1 MPINYDEIMS
11 MTSENVE
18 ISYSDK
24 DSILYSLGVGLGND
38 PMNMAEL
45 KYVYENSQVALPS
58 MATNFQYHSP
68 LLLKANI
75 NFILVVHGEQK
86 LSFSNP
92 LPVSGD
98 FISNAKVIGCYDKGA
113 GKGAIIDVETTINLK
128 KDNTEIC
135 KLVSTTFARGDGGFG
150 GPESPKSEIFKIEG
164 DPDFVHEIKTK
175 PDQALIFRLSGD
187 YNPLHSDPNFAKT
200 AGFEKPIL
208 HGMCTYGIACRS
220 LVESICE
227 GDAKRLKKF
236 DCRFSSPVYPGE
248 TIVTEMW
255 KNGSKVYYQSK
266 VKERDK
272 IVIKNGVSEIT

>member
-1 MPINYDEIMS
+1 MTINYDEIMNL
-11 MTSENVE
+11 TSENVE

-24 DSILYSLGVGLGND
+24 DAILYSLGIGLGND
-38 PMNMAEL
+38 PMNLNEL
-45 KYVYENSQVALPS
+45 KYVYENSQSVLPS

-68 LLLKANI
+68 LLLKTNI
-75 NFILVVHGEQK
+75 NFIMVVHGEQR
-86 LSFSNP
+86 LSITNA

-98 FISNAKVIGCYDKGA
+98 FIANAKVIGCYDKGPA
-113 GKGAIIDVETTINLK
+113 RGAIIEVETTVKNK
-128 KDNTEIC
+128 KNNEEIC

-150 GPESPKSEIFKIEG
+150 GPDSPKKEIFI
-164 DPDFVHEIKTK
+164 PDGEPDYVSEVSTK

-187 YNPLHSDPNFAKT
+187 YNPLHSDPNFAKA

-220 LVESICE
+220 LVNEICE
-227 GDAKRLKKF
+227 NDASKLKRF

-248 TIVTEMW
+248 TIITEMW
-255 KNGSKVYYQSK
+255 KKDKMIYFNSK

-272 IVIKNGVSEIT
+272 LVLKNGVSVIK

>member
-1 MPINYDEIMS
+1 MTINYDEIMNL
-11 MTSENVE
+11 TSENVE

-24 DSILYSLGVGLGND
+24 DSILYSLGIGLGND
-38 PMNMAEL
+38 PMNLNEL
-45 KYVYENSQVALPS
+45 KYVYENSQSVLPS

-68 LLLKANI
+68 LLLKTNI
-75 NFILVVHGEQK
+75 NFIMVVHGEQR
-86 LSFSNP
+86 LSITNA

-98 FISNAKVIGCYDKGA
+98 FIANAKVIGCYDKGPA
-113 GKGAIIDVETTINLK
+113 RGAIIEVETTVKNK
-128 KDNTEIC
+128 KNNEEIC

-150 GPESPKSEIFKIEG
+150 GPDSPKKEIFI
-164 DPDFVHEIKTK
+164 PDGEPDYVSEVSTK

-187 YNPLHSDPNFAKT
+187 YNPLHSDPSFAKA

-220 LVESICE
+220 LVNEICE
-227 GDAKRLKKF
+227 NDASKLKRF

-248 TIVTEMW
+248 TIITEMW
-255 KNGSKVYYQSK
+255 KKDKMIYFNSK

-272 IVIKNGVSEIT
+272 LVLKNGVSVIK

>member
-1 MPINYDEIMS
+1 MTINYDEIMNL
-11 MTSENVE
+11 TSENVE

-24 DSILYSLGVGLGND
+24 DSILYSLGIGLGND
-38 PMNMAEL
+38 PMNLNEL
-45 KYVYENSQVALPS
+45 KYVYENSQSVLPS

-68 LLLKANI
+68 LLLKTNI
-75 NFILVVHGEQK
+75 NFIMVVHGEQR
-86 LSFSNP
+86 LSITNA

-98 FISNAKVIGCYDKGA
+98 FIANAKVIGCYDKGPA
-113 GKGAIIDVETTINLK
+113 RGAIIEVETSVKNK
-128 KDNTEIC
+128 KDNEEIC

-150 GPESPKSEIFKIEG
+150 GPDSPKKEIFI
-164 DPDFVHEIKTK
+164 PDGEPDYVSEVSTK

-187 YNPLHSDPNFAKT
+187 YNPLHSDPNFAKA

-220 LVESICE
+220 LVDEICE
-227 GDAKRLKKF
+227 NDASKLKRF

-248 TIVTEMW
+248 TIITEMW
-255 KNGSKVYYQSK
+255 KKDKMIYFNSK

-272 IVIKNGVSEIT
+272 LVLKNGVSEIK

>member
-1 MPINYDEIMS
+1 MTINYDEIMNL
-11 MTSENVE
+11 TSENVE

-24 DSILYSLGVGLGND
+24 DSILYSLGIGLGND
-38 PMNMAEL
+38 PMNLNEL
-45 KYVYENSQVALPS
+45 KYVYENSQSVLPS

-68 LLLKANI
+68 LLLKTNI
-75 NFILVVHGEQK
+75 NFIMVVHGEQR
-86 LSFSNP
+86 LSITNT

-98 FISNAKVIGCYDKGA
+98 FIANAKVIGCYDKGPA
-113 GKGAIIDVETTINLK
+113 RGAIIEVETTVKNK
-128 KDNTEIC
+128 KNNEEIC

-150 GPESPKSEIFKIEG
+150 GPDSPKKEIFI
-164 DPDFVHEIKTK
+164 PDGEPDYVSEVSTK

-187 YNPLHSDPNFAKT
+187 YNPLHSDPKFAKA

-220 LVESICE
+220 LVNEICE
-227 GDAKRLKKF
+227 NDASKLKRF

-248 TIVTEMW
+248 TIITEMW
-255 KNGSKVYYQSK
+255 KKDKMIYFNSK

-272 IVIKNGVSEIT
+272 LVLKNGVSVIK

>member
-1 MPINYDEIMS
+1 MTINYDEIMNL
-11 MTSENVE
+11 MSENVE

-24 DSILYSLGVGLGND
+24 DSILYSLGIGLGND
-38 PMNMAEL
+38 PMNLNEL
-45 KYVYENSQVALPS
+45 KYVYENSQSVLPS

-68 LLLKANI
+68 LLLKTNI
-75 NFILVVHGEQK
+75 NFIMVVHGEQR
-86 LSFSNP
+86 LSITNA

-98 FISNAKVIGCYDKGA
+98 FIANAKVIGCYDKGPA
-113 GKGAIIDVETTINLK
+113 RGAIIEVETTVKNK
-128 KDNTEIC
+128 KNNEEIC

-150 GPESPKSEIFKIEG
+150 GPDSPKKEIFI
-164 DPDFVHEIKTK
+164 PDGEPDYVSEVSTK

-187 YNPLHSDPNFAKT
+187 YNPLHSDPNFAKA

-220 LVESICE
+220 LVYEICE
-227 GDAKRLKKF
+227 NDASKLKRF

-248 TIVTEMW
+248 TIITEMW
-255 KNGSKVYYQSK
+255 KKDKMIYFNSK

-272 IVIKNGVSEIT
+272 LVLKNGVSEIK

>member
-38 PMNMAEL
+38 PMNLAEL

-150 GPESPKSEIFKIEG
+150 GPESPKNEIFKPEG

-220 LVESICE
+220 VVESLCE

>member
-92 LPVSGD
+92 LPVSGN

-128 KDNTEIC
+128 RDNTEIC

-150 GPESPKSEIFKIEG
+150 GPESPKSEIFRPEG
-164 DPDFVHEIKTK
+164 DPDFVHAIKTK

-220 LVESICE
+220 LVESVCE

>member
-150 GPESPKSEIFKIEG
+150 GPESPKNEIFKPEG

-187 YNPLHSDPNFAKT
+187 FNPLHSDPNFAKT

-220 LVESICE
+220 LVESVCE

>member
-1 MPINYDEIMS
+1 MPINYDQIMS

-68 LLLKANI
+68 LLLRANI

-86 LSFSNP
+86 LSFTNP

-98 FISNAKVIGCYDKGA
+98 FISNAKVIGCYDKGP

-150 GPESPKSEIFKIEG
+150 GPESPKNEMFKPEG
-164 DPDFVHEIKTK
+164 DPDVVHEIKTK

-255 KNGSKVYYQSK
+255 KNGSKVHYQSK

>member
-150 GPESPKSEIFKIEG
+150 GPESPKSEVFKPEG
-164 DPDFVHEIKTK
+164 NPDIIHEIKTK

-187 YNPLHSDPNFAKT
+187 FNPLHSDPNFAKT

-220 LVESICE
+220 VVESVCE

>member
-1 MPINYDEIMS
+1 MTINYDEIMNL
-11 MTSENVE
+11 TSENVE

-24 DSILYSLGVGLGND
+24 DSILYSLGIGLGND
-38 PMNMAEL
+38 PMNLNEL
-45 KYVYENSQVALPS
+45 KYVYENSQSVLPS

-68 LLLKANI
+68 LLLKTNI
-75 NFILVVHGEQK
+75 NFIMVVHGEQR
-86 LSFSNP
+86 LSITNA

-98 FISNAKVIGCYDKGA
+98 FIANAKVIGCYDKGPA
-113 GKGAIIDVETTINLK
+113 RGAIIEVETTVKNK
-128 KDNTEIC
+128 KNNEEIC

-150 GPESPKSEIFKIEG
+150 GPDSPKKEIFIPNGE
-164 DPDFVHEIKTK
+164 PDYVSEVSTK

-187 YNPLHSDPNFAKT
+187 YNPLHSDPNFAKA

-220 LVESICE
+220 LVNEICE
-227 GDAKRLKKF
+227 NDASKLKRF

-248 TIVTEMW
+248 TIITEMW
-255 KNGSKVYYQSK
+255 KKDKMIYFNSK

-272 IVIKNGVSEIT
+272 LVLKNGVSEIK

>member
-45 KYVYENSQVALPS
+45 RYVYENSQVALPS

-68 LLLKANI
+68 LLLRANI

-86 LSFSNP
+86 LSFTNP

-98 FISNAKVIGCYDKGA
+98 FISNAKVIGCYDKGP

-150 GPESPKSEIFKIEG
+150 GPESPKNEMFKPEG
-164 DPDFVHEIKTK
+164 DPDVVHEIKTK

-200 AGFEKPIL
+200 AGFKKPIL

-220 LVESICE
+220 LVESVCE

-248 TIVTEMW
+248 TIVTEIW
-255 KNGSKVYYQSK
+255 KDGSKVYYQSK

-272 IVIKNGVSEIT
+272 IVIKIGVSEIT

>member
-1 MPINYDEIMS
+1 MTINYDEIMNL
-11 MTSENVE
+11 TSENVE

-24 DSILYSLGVGLGND
+24 DSILYSLGIGLGND
-38 PMNMAEL
+38 PMNLNEL
-45 KYVYENSQVALPS
+45 KYVYENSQSVLPS

-68 LLLKANI
+68 LLLKTNI
-75 NFILVVHGEQK
+75 NFIMVVHGEQR
-86 LSFSNP
+86 LSITNA

-98 FISNAKVIGCYDKGA
+98 FIANAKVIGCYDKGPA
-113 GKGAIIDVETTINLK
+113 RGAIIEVETTVKNK
-128 KDNTEIC
+128 KNNEEIC

-150 GPESPKSEIFKIEG
+150 GPDSPKKEIFI
-164 DPDFVHEIKTK
+164 PDGEPDYVSEVSTK

-187 YNPLHSDPNFAKT
+187 YNPLHSDPNFAKA

-220 LVESICE
+220 LVYEICE
-227 GDAKRLKKF
+227 NDASKLKRF

-248 TIVTEMW
+248 TIITEMW
-255 KNGSKVYYQSK
+255 KKDKMIYFNSK

-272 IVIKNGVSEIT
+272 LVLKNGVSVIK

>member
-1 MPINYDEIMS
+1 MTINYDEIMNL
-11 MTSENVE
+11 TSENVE

-24 DSILYSLGVGLGND
+24 DSILYSLGIGLGND
-38 PMNMAEL
+38 PMNLNEL
-45 KYVYENSQVALPS
+45 KYVYENSQSVLPS

-68 LLLKANI
+68 LLLKTNI
-75 NFILVVHGEQK
+75 NFIMVVHGEQR
-86 LSFSNP
+86 LSITNA

-98 FISNAKVIGCYDKGA
+98 FIANAKVIGCYDKGPA
-113 GKGAIIDVETTINLK
+113 RGAIIEVETTVKNK
-128 KDNTEIC
+128 KNNEEIC

-150 GPESPKSEIFKIEG
+150 GPDSPKKEIFI
-164 DPDFVHEIKTK
+164 PDGEPDYVSEVSTK

-187 YNPLHSDPNFAKT
+187 YNPLHSDPNFAKA

-220 LVESICE
+220 LVNEICE
-227 GDAKRLKKF
+227 NDASKLKRF

-248 TIVTEMW
+248 TIITEMW
-255 KNGSKVYYQSK
+255 KKDKMIYFNSK

-272 IVIKNGVSEIT
+272 LVLKNGVSVIK

>member
-1 MPINYDEIMS
+1 MTINYDEIMNL
-11 MTSENVE
+11 TTENVE

-24 DSILYSLGVGLGND
+24 DSILYSLGIGLGND
-38 PMNMAEL
+38 PMNLNEL
-45 KYVYENSQVALPS
+45 KYVYENSQSVLPS

-68 LLLKANI
+68 LLLKTNI
-75 NFILVVHGEQK
+75 NFIMVVHGEQR
-86 LSFSNP
+86 LSITNT

-98 FISNAKVIGCYDKGA
+98 FIANAKVIGCYDKGPA
-113 GKGAIIDVETTINLK
+113 RGAIIEVETTVKNK
-128 KDNTEIC
+128 KNNEEIC

-150 GPESPKSEIFKIEG
+150 GPDSPKKEIFI
-164 DPDFVHEIKTK
+164 PDGEPDYVSEVSTK

-187 YNPLHSDPNFAKT
+187 YNPLHSDPNFAKA

-220 LVESICE
+220 LVNEICE
-227 GDAKRLKKF
+227 NDASKLKRF

-248 TIVTEMW
+248 TIITEMW
-255 KNGSKVYYQSK
+255 KKDKMIYFNSK

-272 IVIKNGVSEIT
+272 LVLKNGVSVIK

>member
-1 MPINYDEIMS
+1 MTINYDEIMNL
-11 MTSENVE
+11 TSENVE

-24 DSILYSLGVGLGND
+24 DSILYSLGIGLGND
-38 PMNMAEL
+38 PMNLNEL
-45 KYVYENSQVALPS
+45 KYVYENSQSVLPS

-68 LLLKANI
+68 LLLKTNI
-75 NFILVVHGEQK
+75 NFIMVVHGEQR
-86 LSFSNP
+86 LSITNA

-98 FISNAKVIGCYDKGA
+98 FIANAKVIGCYDKGPA
-113 GKGAIIDVETTINLK
+113 RGAIIEVETTVKNK
-128 KDNTEIC
+128 KNNEEIC

-150 GPESPKSEIFKIEG
+150 GPDSPKKEIFI
-164 DPDFVHEIKTK
+164 PDGEPDYVSEVPTK

-187 YNPLHSDPNFAKT
+187 YNPLHSDPNFAKA

-220 LVESICE
+220 LVNEICE
-227 GDAKRLKKF
+227 NDASKLKRF

-248 TIVTEMW
+248 TIITEMW
-255 KNGSKVYYQSK
+255 KKDKMIYFNSK

-272 IVIKNGVSEIT
+272 LVLKNGVSVIK

>member
-86 LSFSNP
+86 LSFTNP
-92 LPVSGD
+92 LPVSGN

-113 GKGAIIDVETTINLK
+113 GKGAIIEVETTINQK

-150 GPESPKSEIFKIEG
+150 GPESPKNEIFKPEG
-164 DPDFVHEIKTK
+164 DPDFVHEIETK

-220 LVESICE
+220 LVESVCE

-236 DCRFSSPVYPGE
+236 DCRFSSPVYLSL
-248 TIVTEMW
+248 IH
-255 KNGSKVYYQSK
+255 
-266 VKERDK
+266 
-272 IVIKNGVSEIT
+272 I

>member
-86 LSFSNP
+86 LSFTNP

-113 GKGAIIDVETTINLK
+113 GKGAIIDVETTIKLK

-150 GPESPKSEIFKIEG
+150 GPESPKSEIFKPKG
-164 DPDFVHEIKTK
+164 DPDIIHEIVTK

-220 LVESICE
+220 LVETLCE

-255 KNGSKVYYQSK
+255 KDGSKVYFQSK
-266 VKERDK
+266 VKERNK
-272 IVIKNGVSEIT
+272 IVIKNGVSEII